1 MGDFTKIEVWKKAKD
16 IAVKMYSITTSQ
28 SFVKDFDLI
37 NQMRRAAVSISSN
50 IAEGE
55 ESGSNPQS
63 IRFFNIA
70 KASVAELKTQLII
83 SNEVGYLHE
92 STFNELYGDAC
103 QISTMLHKIIQYRK
117 THDAK
122 NNP

>member
-37 NQMRRAAVSISSN
+37 NQMRRAAVSRSSN

-70 KASVAELKTQLII
+70 KASVAELKT
-83 SNEVGYLHE
+83 
-92 STFNELYGDAC
+92 
-103 QISTMLHKIIQYRK
+103 
-117 THDAK
+117 
-122 NNP
+122 